1 MAKDKR
7 LGYLDLLRFIAISG
21 VIAAHTSLASHRE
34 SVLGFQDFTLGRF
47 GVQLF
52 FLVSGTTVWISLKSC
67 QRHFSKSWLAFF
79 TKRIFRIVPLFFFFS
94 LSVYAFRGFIDT
106 ERYFNPLAG
115 LFPDSINIVPGGW
128 SIWNEIYF
136 YFSLPI
142 YALIRRNRILV
153 VILGAL
159 LATATHYIAI
169 SHTGNSALIQTQE
182 SDFDYLN
189 VFSQFIFFQ
198 IGIEIAAK
206 NKANLIYFF
215 CAFTGASL
223 TFKAFFFR
231 DFLLTPDFGSGYIN
245 AGIALILTG
254 AYLMVAKAYDGLCRW
269 NKSVIAYLE
278 GIGRST
284 YTMYVIHFGVISVI
298 PLLTGQ
304 LVDQIPLELEVAFVL
319 VCTYYLSIL
328 IQPIT
333 ESVWVSVG
341 NKCLQRVP

>member
-34 SVLGFQDFTLGRF
+34 SILGFQDLTLGRF

-67 QRHFSKSWLAFF
+67 QKHFSKSWLAFF
-79 TKRIFRIVPLFFFFS
+79 AKRMFRIVPLFFFFS
-94 LSVYAFRGFIDT
+94 LSIYAFRGFIDPGS
-106 ERYFNPLAG
+106 YFSPLAG

-136 YFSLPI
+136 YVSLPVYVI
-142 YALIRRNRILV
+142 IRRNRAHV
-153 VILGAL
+153 AFLGAL
-159 LATATHYIAI
+159 LATVTHCIAL
-169 SHTGNSALIQTQE
+169 SHAGSSHLTQAQE

-198 IGIEIAAK
+198 IGIEISAR
-206 NKANLIYFF
+206 NKTNLICFF
-215 CAFTGASL
+215 CAFAGTSL
-223 TFKAFFFR
+223 TFKVLFFR

-254 AYLMVAKAYDGLCRW
+254 AYLIVAKAYDSLWRF
-269 NKSVIAYLE
+269 NKSVISYLE
-278 GIGRST
+278 GVGRST
-284 YTMYVIHFGVISVI
+284 YTMYVIHFGVISFI
-298 PLLTGQ
+298 PLLNGK
-304 LVDQIPLELEVAFVL
+304 LIDQIPLELEVACVL
-319 VCTYYLSIL
+319 ICTYYLSIL

-333 ESVWVSVG
+333 ESTWVSVG
-341 NKCLQRVP
+341 NKFLQQVP